1 MTVNYERGNF
11 SVSQCTFDDGS
22 TPQVTTIQSLTSAG
36 SGESS
41 KGIGPGPIVGIVIS
55 IIALIALIGASI
67 FLYLRRRK
75 QRDLIEPRD
84 VIPSSTPEPS
94 HTVLSPNLSA
104 RTPEPEQPITNT
116 KTDNDINVW
125 MTSTEM
131 ESEPVIIPMHKLQRQ
146 RSELS
151 NASQIRPELPA
162 GDNREVTYFE
172 EDQRIRSSRKADR
185 TAELDGSGI
194 LYELDAGPQ
203 ETGRGPVQG
212 LSPIEPPH
220 ASPAARNLESQISPV
235 TNAEDETPVQPT
247 SWLDMSE
254 RIAGTRR
261 TGSPPVSPLRPEDR
275 GRESSSP
282 TSAPGSRGGSRFGM
296 RASLGV
302 SSPLSNA
309 SNEDLYRDG

>member
-1 MTVNYERGNF
+1 MN
-11 SVSQCTFDDGS
+11 
-22 TPQVTTIQSLTSAG
+22 
-36 SGESS
+36 
-41 KGIGPGPIVGIVIS
+41 
-55 IIALIALIGASI
+55 
-67 FLYLRRRK
+67 
-75 QRDLIEPRD
+75 
-84 VIPSSTPEPS
+84 
-94 HTVLSPNLSA
+94 
-104 RTPEPEQPITNT
+104 
-116 KTDNDINVW
+116 
-125 MTSTEM
+125 
-131 ESEPVIIPMHKLQRQ
+131 KLQRQ

-162 GDNREVTYFE
+162 GDNREGTYFE

-203 ETGRGPVQG
+203 EANPGPVQG
-212 LSPIEPPH
+212 LSPSEPSS
-220 ASPAARNLESQISPV
+220 AVRNFESQVSPV

-254 RIAGTRR
+254 RIVGSRR

-275 GRESSSP
+275 ERDNSSP
-282 TSAPGSRGGSRFGM
+282 TSTPGSRGGSRFGM

-309 SNEDLYRDG
+309 SNEDLYRDS

>member
-1 MTVNYERGNF
+1 MN
-11 SVSQCTFDDGS
+11 
-22 TPQVTTIQSLTSAG
+22 
-36 SGESS
+36 
-41 KGIGPGPIVGIVIS
+41 
-55 IIALIALIGASI
+55 
-67 FLYLRRRK
+67 
-75 QRDLIEPRD
+75 
-84 VIPSSTPEPS
+84 
-94 HTVLSPNLSA
+94 
-104 RTPEPEQPITNT
+104 
-116 KTDNDINVW
+116 
-125 MTSTEM
+125 
-131 ESEPVIIPMHKLQRQ
+131 KLQRQ

-162 GDNREVTYFE
+162 GDNREGTYFE

-203 ETGRGPVQG
+203 DANHGPVQG
-212 LSPIEPPH
+212 LSPIEPSH
-220 ASPAARNLESQISPV
+220 QSSAARTFESQVSPV

-254 RIAGTRR
+254 RIAGSRR
-261 TGSPPVSPLRPEDR
+261 TGSPPISPLRPEDR
-275 GRESSSP
+275 GRDNSSL

-309 SNEDLYRDG
+309 SNEDLYRDS